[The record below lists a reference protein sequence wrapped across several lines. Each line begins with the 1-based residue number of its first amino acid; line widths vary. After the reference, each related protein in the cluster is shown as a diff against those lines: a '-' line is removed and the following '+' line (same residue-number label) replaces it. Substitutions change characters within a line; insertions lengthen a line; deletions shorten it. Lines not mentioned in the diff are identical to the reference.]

1 MTDGRRSR
9 AARAGVAPELATLV
23 DGLASGGLIT
33 GLSQLRV
40 SEVASRLASF
50 LEAGYGVCSLGDA
63 TPQQICSFIVAG
75 GTNGLPSVST
85 MHLRRSV
92 VRLLYREARRS
103 GLVVG
108 DPTVDLVLPARSDRT
123 VRPLVDFEMELCRHA
138 SLHSLHSTR
147 LSAPL
152 ALAEATA
159 RTTEI
164 PHIRI
169 SDLDLGEG
177 RVWIHGATR
186 TEPRWGELTDWGL
199 LQLHR
204 HVERMASASPAT
216 PLTRCGHGSATLRP
230 ASASRVLREV
240 LARAGL
246 SDDDLG
252 PVSVPAWRGRSIYE
266 LTGRID
272 EVARRLGMRSL
283 DRAARLIDLQWQSA
297 ANPSMGERE
306 PA

>member
-1 MTDGRRSR
+1 
-9 AARAGVAPELATLV
+9 LV
-23 DGLASGGLIT
+23 T

-40 SEVASRLASF
+40 AEVAARLGSF
-50 LEAGYGVCSLGDA
+50 LEVGCDVRSLGDA

-75 GTNGLPSVST
+75 AAHGSPSVST

-108 DPTVDLVLPARSDRT
+108 DPTIDLVLPARSDRT
-123 VRPLVDFEMELCRHA
+123 VRPLVDFELDLCRHA

-147 LSAPL
+147 LSAPW

-164 PHIRI
+164 PHMLIG
-169 SDLDLGEG
+169 DLDLAEG
-177 RVWIHGATR
+177 RVWIRGASR

-199 LQLHR
+199 LQLQR
-204 HVERMASASPAT
+204 HVEGMAGASPAT
-216 PLTRCGHGSATLRP
+216 PLIRCGPESATLRP
-230 ASASRVLREV
+230 ASASRVLSEV

-246 SDDDLG
+246 SDDDLA
-252 PVSVPAWRGRSIYE
+252 PVSVPAWRGRSIYD

-283 DRAARLIDLQWQSA
+283 DRAARLIDLQWQPA
-297 ANPSMGERE
+297 ADPSVGERE